1 LPDPVHP
8 FTVSFGTFAS
18 GETVNIRGFP
28 RCVYRVGTRV
38 AIHTSVSAPSVN
50 QILFC
55 VVSEFYVNTFPCSN
69 NSGACLALGQ
79 RICLKIFHVRGS
91 ASCRGL
97 YTQLNAQFVL
107 LKKRVHAAAGGTS
120 G

>member
-38 AIHTSVSAPSVN
+38 ATNTSVSAPSVN

-55 VVSEFYVNTFPCSN
+55 MVPNFTLTHS
-69 NSGACLALGQ
+69 
-79 RICLKIFHVRGS
+79 LKQQL
-91 ASCRGL
+91 RGL
-97 YTQLNAQFVL
+97 SSVWAEDLFEDFSCAWLNVVQRL
-107 LKKRVHAAAGGTS
+107 IHAA
-120 G
+120 